1 MGDRRRFTL
10 FADLIARNFP
20 ALRSAPIADV
30 AGGKGYL
37 QMALRQRGWS
47 DITSWDKRKGYSK
60 GRTGYRYGHFNH
72 LFAPKHYGLVVGMH
86 PDGGTDQI
94 IEYAIKR
101 RVPFAVCPCCVIPT
115 ARTYRGGNDYRQWCG
130 HLTAMAEGGGFDVMR
145 TELPMDGRR
154 LVLIGRPS

>member
-1 MGDRRRFTL
+1 MGDRRRFDL
-10 FADLIARNFP
+10 FADVIARNFP
-20 ALRSAPIADV
+20 GMRSAPVADV

-60 GRTGYRYGHFNH
+60 GRAFYRYGHFIH
-72 LFAPKHYGLVVGMH
+72 DRAPGHYGLVIGMH

-94 IEYAIKR
+94 IEYAIRR
-101 RVPFAVCPCCVIPT
+101 RVPFAVCPCCAIPT
-115 ARTYRGGNDYRQWCG
+115 ARPFWAKNDYPEWCA
-130 HLTAMAEGGGFDVMR
+130 HLIAMAERGGMDVMR
-145 TELPMDGRR
+145 TELPMAGRR